1 MRDNGMSGLSGLT
14 GSSAGFPAVHE
25 RTEIPDDSALV
36 AEQRRRAVRAI
47 ASAATDADDCA
58 LLLEALG
65 LRASEGVT
73 SVPAPRP
80 GH

>member
-1 MRDNGMSGLSGLT
+1 MRDNGLSGLP
-14 GSSAGFPAVHE
+14 GLPAGFPAVTE
-25 RTEIPDDSALV
+25 RPEVPDDSLLV

-47 ASAATDADDCA
+47 ASASADADDCA
-58 LLLEALG
+58 LLLDALG

-73 SVPAPRP
+73 PVPAPRP